1 MNLNVEAAAIVDPER
16 ERNGATWGASGS
28 QPLPLPCLSK
38 SCCETEMRFARRAA
52 KKSPG
57 ASRSRASLC
66 GALLHLPARIARRM
80 ADIRPSALRRLQKSP
95 TLGRLPSI
103 ARLTAGEPTEAQL
116 IRTAL
121 NARVAPSVC
130 PAFWRDATA
139 AAGVLGTDQFL
150 SHLARST
157 VAQIRALTKAA
168 DATRVQI
175 REARAALHAAVEARC
190 DRLEGD
196 LASAE
201 AAKVGALK
209 RELMMFES
217 TQERWRA
224 ERDALGEVALS
235 LSDAGIVSQQAT
247 LVAHADGMDAMLRPL
262 PTAPVEP
269 PVVKLST
276 ADMPALLAQVAGFGR
291 VLAPRPVAA
300 LHLSLTGFPRFVR
313 PGDSLC
319 LRLALQ
325 GESHAAQ
332 TSEEVDVALASAAAQ
347 LRVAASLVPPGVASR
362 GPVEGAAAGVTTL
375 SGAAAAPAS
384 APAEGGGAPSSS
396 PTSLPVVV
404 PASLSVDAAKRHLL
418 VTLPVPASA
427 QHGSSVVI
435 SSVTLRGAPV
445 MPAGS
450 SSFPPI
456 GVLLGL
462 LPPMRLE
469 GAASSVHTS
478 SPCVAPG
485 GVLYAPAFRAHEV
498 RVFDADGTLLPSLP
512 LAGLGLSAETRWAAW
527 AGGGVGSPLPATL
540 LLAGGTGEAAR
551 LVAIDPVTR
560 GLRWA
565 TPPGALAGCA
575 GVAALPA
582 QGVVVVAPLGG
593 KQLLAL
599 RLSDGLRVGSAPLP
613 EGGYF
618 VAADAAAGTIF
629 CGLTSA
635 DQKGGADLVGAWSWG
650 SSGSSGSGGGEPGF
664 EARGPVSA
672 AGARDSW
679 RPLAVVP
686 PGPGRRAAHLVV
698 GAFNQPELRVLSLPG
713 LALVHSHTLEGM
725 RVTGLAA
732 DPAGVAL
739 VVCDRASKSIHVL
752 AWPLPG
758 MPVLE

>member
-1 MNLNVEAAAIVDPER
+1 M
-16 ERNGATWGASGS
+16 
-28 QPLPLPCLSK
+28 
-38 SCCETEMRFARRAA
+38 
-52 KKSPG
+52 
-57 ASRSRASLC
+57 
-66 GALLHLPARIARRM
+66 
-80 ADIRPSALRRLQKSP
+80 RRLQKSP

-121 NARVAPSVC
+121 NARIAPSVC

-139 AAGVLGTDQFL
+139 AAGVLGADQFL

-157 VAQIRALTKAA
+157 VAQIRALTKATE
-168 DATRVQI
+168 ATRVQI

-196 LASAE
+196 LATAE

-224 ERDALGEVALS
+224 ERDALGEVAVS
-235 LSDAGIVSQQAT
+235 LSDAGIISQQAT

-300 LHLSLTGFPRFVR
+300 LHLALTGFPRFVR
-313 PGDSLC
+313 PGDALC

-325 GESHAAQ
+325 GDSHAAQ
-332 TSEEVDVALASAAAQ
+332 MSEEVDVALASAAAQ
-347 LRVAASLVPPGVASR
+347 LRIVASLLPPAVAASGGPG
-362 GPVEGAAAGVTTL
+362 T
-375 SGAAAAPAS
+375 SGAAALSVVGVTVLSGAIAAPAP
-384 APAEGGGAPSSS
+384 APAEGGGTGAPAAFSSS
-396 PTSLPVVV
+396 PSLPIVIPASLPVVI
-404 PASLSVDAAKRHLL
+404 PASLSVDAARRHLL
-418 VTLPVPASA
+418 ISLPVPASA
-427 QHGSSVVI
+427 QHGSSVVV

-450 SSFPPI
+450 ACFPPI

-462 LPPMRLE
+462 LPPLRLE

-527 AGGGVGSPLPATL
+527 AGGGVGTPLPATL

-551 LVAIDPVTR
+551 LVAIDPATR
-560 GLRWA
+560 ALRWA

-618 VAADAAAGTIF
+618 VAADAAAGTVF

-650 SSGSSGSGGGEPGF
+650 SSSSSSGSGGEPGF
-664 EARGPVSA
+664 QALGPVSA

-713 LALVHSHTLEGM
+713 LALVHSHCLEGM

-739 VVCDRASKSIHVL
+739 VVCDRASKSIHVV

-758 MPVLE
+758 MPALE